1 MKQQLEQENKQEN
14 TVHDPNREH
23 MTLSALW
30 QLWMDNLKSW
40 RQYRDEHPD
49 LFTLNLQAGL
59 RHIAAWFRQVGG
71 SAHHLVD
78 ENRHSSFPESEH
90 GAAQLFLFFWNSLSR
105 LGASLRERARN
116 ARKKLI
122 RASDRRRSYF
132 EKLKLHPVAFLAGA
146 MGLAA
151 AATVLS
157 LYTVGAH
164 AVYDGTDLGV
174 VSSQHAVELAVS
186 EVESITRETLHDS
199 SYTVDQSLL
208 TTETGVYLRKDVI
221 GEEEFSS
228 ELTDQLGLV
237 EYAYVLYV
245 DGEKVVATTFPGALD
260 DILNQLKLGY
270 QTEDTVDAYF
280 VEDVE
285 IRQEYVDSSYVMN
298 LGYIAEILNETKE
311 GEVTYTVKKGD
322 SYYSIADEYG
332 LSVDALMKLN
342 PGYDPKILRVGDVL
356 TISNAVPYLTVVD
369 VERQSGVQDIPYE
382 VEYQDDSSLYVGDT
396 RVLSAGVY
404 GKADVTANV
413 TYINGEETNR
423 EVVASVT
430 LSEPVAELQARGTME
445 RPTWLPTGSF
455 RWPCSGRISS
465 RFGYR
470 NTGIAGASTY
480 HKGIDIGNSYGTPIL
495 AADGGTV
502 TYAGWMSGY
511 GYLIIIDHGNG
522 YETYYGHNSSLVASV
537 GEKVYKGQQVA
548 RMGSTGIS
556 SGNHCHFGV
565 KKNGT
570 FVNPLNYLP

>member
-1 MKQQLEQENKQEN
+1 MRILERLLEGPKKI
-14 TVHDPNREH
+14 
-23 MTLSALW
+23 LW
-30 QLWMDNLKSW
+30 YLG
-40 RQYRDEHPD
+40 EHPD
-49 LFTLNLQAGL
+49 LLQRYTDLQGLARRTVQLLRRKWEQLRQTLRFMVRERKA
-59 RHIAAWFRQVGG
+59 RR
-71 SAHHLVD
+71 
-78 ENRHSSFPESEH
+78 FPESDH
-90 GAAQLFLFFWNSLSR
+90 KLAQAILFIWGNIPRFASR
-105 LGASLRERARN
+105 FRERLYR
-116 ARKKLI
+116 I
-122 RASDRRRSYF
+122 RRFRIRTGNRWRVLF
-132 EKLKLHPVAFLAGA
+132 ERIKLHPAWFLGSAVAV
-146 MGLAA
+146 AA
-151 AATVLS
+151 IAVTLS
-157 LYTVGAH
+157 LYTIGVT
-164 AVYDGTDLGV
+164 VSYDGMNLGTVASGRV
-174 VSSQHAVELAVS
+174 VRQAAADIEDV
-186 EVESITRETLHDS
+186 TCQTLGYD
-199 SYTVDQSLL
+199 SYTVDTSLL
-208 TTETGVYLRKDVI
+208 TRKTRIVPRSTVQTKQ
-221 GEEEFSS
+221 EFEAKLSR
-228 ELTDQLGLV
+228 QLGEV
-237 EYAYVLYV
+237 AYGYVLYV
-245 DGEKVVATTFPGALD
+245 DDEPVAATEYEGAMEEL
-260 DILNQLKLGY
+260 LEQLKTGY
-270 QTEDTVDAYF
+270 ITDQTVECYF
-280 VEDVE
+280 VEDVD
-285 IRQEYVDSSYVMN
+285 IRQEYVSADLMMN
-298 LGYIAEILNETKE
+298 LGYIAEKLNATKE
-311 GEVTYTVKKGD
+311 GAVTYTVQSGD
-322 SYYSIADEYG
+322 TFFDIALEHEMSVERL
-332 LSVDALMKLN
+332 LSLN
-342 PGYDPKILRVGDVL
+342 PGYQSDLIHAGDTL

>member
-1 MKQQLEQENKQEN
+1 MQENKNPTPEQQ
-14 TVHDPNREH
+14 TQKP
-23 MTLSALW
+23 SLW
-30 QLWMDNLKSW
+30 RRCQQKIKGW
-40 RQYRDEHPD
+40 RWELEEHPGRFSLD
-49 LFTLNLQAGL
+49 IQGAVARLAARLRTLRAKAKQLSYAKK
-59 RHIAAWFRQVGG
+59 
-71 SAHHLVD
+71 AHQ
-78 ENRHSSFPESEH
+78 FPESDH
-90 GAAQLFLFFWNSLSR
+90 PAAQLFLLGIGSLPR
-105 LGASLRERARN
+105 LGSALREKWMHRRKFRIHLSARLQ
-116 ARKKLI
+116 ARVDKL
-122 RASDRRRSYF
+122 R
-132 EKLKLHPVAFLAGA
+132 LHPAVFLGSAVAV
-146 MGLAA
+146 AA
-151 AATVLS
+151 VAIVLS
-157 LYTVGAH
+157 LYTVGTS
-164 AVYDGTDLGV
+164 VSYDGVDIGTVSGRSV
-174 VSSQHAVELAVS
+174 VRRSVSQL
-186 EVESITRETLHDS
+186 ESVTRQTVGDAAYTLDTS
-199 SYTVDQSLL
+199 RLQTKTRVVPRKQL
-208 TTETGVYLRKDVI
+208 TSRADFLDH
-221 GEEEFSS
+221 
-228 ELTDQLGLV
+228 LTDQVGLV
-237 EYAYVLYV
+237 DEGYALYV
-245 DGEKVVATTFPGALD
+245 DGELTAATTFSGALEE
-260 DILNQLKLGY
+260 LLQQLKNGY
-270 QTEDTVDAYF
+270 VTANTVDCYF
-280 VEDVE
+280 KEQIE
-285 IRQEYVDSSYVMN
+285 IRHEYVKKEYMMN
-298 LGYIAEILNETKE
+298 LGYIAELLNDTKQ
-311 GEVTYTVKKGD
+311 GEEIYTVQAGD
-322 SYYSIADEYG
+322 VWGQIANDHGMLINE
-332 LSVDALMKLN
+332 LLALN
-342 PGYDPKILRVGDVL
+342 PGYDVDRIHVGDQL

-480 HKGIDIGNSYGTPIL
+480 HKGIDISNSYGTPIL

>member
-1 MKQQLEQENKQEN
+1 MQENKNSTPEQQ
-14 TVHDPNREH
+14 TQKP
-23 MTLSALW
+23 SLW
-30 QLWMDNLKSW
+30 RRCQQKIKDW
-40 RQYRDEHPD
+40 RWELEEHPGRFSLD
-49 LFTLNLQAGL
+49 IQGAIARLTSRLRTLRAK
-59 RHIAAWFRQVGG
+59 ARQL
-71 SAHHLVD
+71 SHAKKAHQ
-78 ENRHSSFPESEH
+78 FPESDH
-90 GAAQLFLFFWNSLSR
+90 PAAQLFLLGIGSLPR
-105 LGASLRERARN
+105 LGSAMREKWMHRRKFRIHLSARLQARIDKLR
-116 ARKKLI
+116 
-122 RASDRRRSYF
+122 
-132 EKLKLHPVAFLAGA
+132 LHPAVFLGSAVAI
-146 MGLAA
+146 AA
-151 AATVLS
+151 VAVVLS
-157 LYTVGAH
+157 LYTVGTS
-164 AVYDGTDLGV
+164 VSYDGVDLGT
-174 VSSQHAVELAVS
+174 VSGRSVIRRSVSQL
-186 EVESITRETLHDS
+186 ESVTRQTVGDATYTLD
-199 SYTVDQSLL
+199 TSLL
-208 TTETGVYLRKDVI
+208 QTKTRVVPRKQLTSRAD
-221 GEEEFSS
+221 FLDH
-228 ELTDQLGLV
+228 LTDQVGLV
-237 EYAYVLYV
+237 DEGYALYV
-245 DGEKVVATTFPGALD
+245 DGELTAATTFSGALEE
-260 DILNQLKLGY
+260 LLQQLKNGY
-270 QTEDTVDAYF
+270 VTANTVDCYF
-280 VEDVE
+280 KEQIE
-285 IRQEYVDSSYVMN
+285 IRHEYVKKEYMMN
-298 LGYIAEILNETKE
+298 LGYIAELLNDTKQ
-311 GEVTYTVKKGD
+311 GEVSYTVQAGD
-322 SYYSIADEYG
+322 TWSEIANGNGMTSAE
-332 LSVDALMKLN
+332 LLAIN
-342 PGYDPKILRVGDVL
+342 PGYNVDIIHIGDEL

-382 VEYQDDSSLYVGDT
+382 IEYQDDSSLYVGDT
-396 RVLSAGVY
+396 RMLSAGVY

-413 TYINGEETNR
+413 TYINGEETDR

-522 YETYYGHNSSLVASV
+522 YETYYGHNSSLVVSV

>member
-1 MKQQLEQENKQEN
+1 MYTMQENKNPTPEQQ
-14 TVHDPNREH
+14 TQKP
-23 MTLSALW
+23 SLW
-30 QLWMDNLKSW
+30 RRCQQKIKDW
-40 RQYRDEHPD
+40 RWELEEHPGRFSLD
-49 LFTLNLQAGL
+49 IQGAVARLAARLRTLRAKAKQLSYAKK
-59 RHIAAWFRQVGG
+59 
-71 SAHHLVD
+71 AHQ
-78 ENRHSSFPESEH
+78 FPESAH
-90 GAAQLFLFFWNSLSR
+90 PAAQLFLLGIGSLPR
-105 LGASLRERARN
+105 LGSALREKWMHRRKFRIHLSARLQ
-116 ARKKLI
+116 ARVDKL
-122 RASDRRRSYF
+122 R
-132 EKLKLHPVAFLAGA
+132 LHPAVFLGSAVAV
-146 MGLAA
+146 AA
-151 AATVLS
+151 VAIVLS
-157 LYTVGAH
+157 LYTVGTS
-164 AVYDGTDLGV
+164 VSYDGVDLGTVSGRSV
-174 VSSQHAVELAVS
+174 VRRSVSQL
-186 EVESITRETLHDS
+186 ESVTRQTVGDAAYTLDTS
-199 SYTVDQSLL
+199 RLQTKTRVVPRKQL
-208 TTETGVYLRKDVI
+208 TSRADFLDH
-221 GEEEFSS
+221 
-228 ELTDQLGLV
+228 LTDQVGLV
-237 EYAYVLYV
+237 DEGYALYV
-245 DGEKVVATTFPGALD
+245 DGELTAATTFSGALEE
-260 DILNQLKLGY
+260 LLQQLKNGY
-270 QTEDTVDAYF
+270 VTANTVDCYF
-280 VEDVE
+280 KEQIE
-285 IRQEYVDSSYVMN
+285 IRHEYVKKEYMMN
-298 LGYIAEILNETKE
+298 LGYIAELLNDTKQ
-311 GEVTYTVKKGD
+311 GEEIYTVQAGD
-322 SYYSIADEYG
+322 VWGQIANDHGMLIAE
-332 LSVDALMKLN
+332 LLALN
-342 PGYDPKILRVGDVL
+342 PGYDVDKIHVGDQL

-522 YETYYGHNSSLVASV
+522 YETYYGHNSSLVASD